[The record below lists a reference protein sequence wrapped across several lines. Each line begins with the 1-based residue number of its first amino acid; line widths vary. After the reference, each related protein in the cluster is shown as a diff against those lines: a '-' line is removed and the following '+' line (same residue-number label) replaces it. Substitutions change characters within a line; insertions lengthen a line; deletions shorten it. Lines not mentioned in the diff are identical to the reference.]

1 MNLRRLLG
9 MFFTAGLLLG
19 RTVAQT
25 TPEAP
30 SHDTYWDRPNKILF
44 ITHAGVTTVDFIAT
58 HRNLSNG
65 GRELNPV
72 AKGLCESGTAGQV
85 VFFGGRVMSTLSVSY
100 ALHRMGRHKLE
111 RGVTLFMIGDSAYG
125 ATYSLAHH

>member
-1 MNLRRLLG
+1 ML
-9 MFFTAGLLLG
+9 FTACLFFG
-19 RTVAQT
+19 RAVAQI
-25 TPEAP
+25 TPDAP
-30 SHDTYWDRPNKILF
+30 SQHKYWDRPNKILF
-44 ITHAGVTTVDFIAT
+44 ITHVGVTTVDFIAT

-72 AKGLCESGTAGQV
+72 AKGLCESGTPGQV
-85 VFFGGRVMSTLSVSY
+85 VFFGGRVISTLSVSY
-100 ALHRMGRHKLE
+100 ALHRIGRHKLE